1 MPDSDPY
8 FKPKA
13 EQASSRSWLKI
24 ALGVLL
30 VALIALIALRLY
42 QSLTQAARAK
52 PTPVTEMQIK
62 QGELVAVG
70 GSTFEQTLPLS
81 GSLNPYVQTTVR
93 PRASG
98 EVARVLV
105 REGQAVQANQ
115 VLAELV
121 DTTYQAQLAQAQAN
135 VSSAQRSFDVTLQ
148 DYKNNQ
154 QLFEEK
160 FISKMALDKLNV
172 NVAAAQTQL
181 DNAKQALVIAK
192 QSASET
198 VIRAPVAGY
207 VASSAAQKGD
217 TVGNDTAMFVIV
229 NIDSF
234 ELAAPVSAEQ
244 VGMIRAGQ
252 TVQLS
257 ATGIAQ
263 PFDGVVERVNPAAQ
277 GGSRSYLVYIR
288 VDNPTGL
295 LKAGMFAQGKI
306 VLSTSPNTLSVP
318 ATALHTVGDKVYV
331 YKVADGKLVK
341 QFVTIGTRASDAIDA
356 AVEITS
362 GLVANDTVIRLD
374 LGELKEGVSVSVLSD
389 AAVAPAPIQ

>member
-30 VALIALIALRLY
+30 LALIALIALRLY

-52 PTPVTEMQIK
+52 PAPVTEMQIK

-277 GGSRSYLVYIR
+277 SGSRSYLVYIR

-331 YKVADGKLVK
+331 YKVADSKLVK

>member
-30 VALIALIALRLY
+30 LALIALIALRLY

-52 PTPVTEMQIK
+52 PAPVTEVQIK
-62 QGELVAVG
+62 QGELVSVG

-121 DTTYQAQLAQAQAN
+121 NTTYQAQLAQAQAN

-207 VASSAAQKGD
+207 VASSSAQKGD
-217 TVGNDTAMFVIV
+217 TVGSDTAMFVIV

-234 ELAAPVSAEQ
+234 ELAAPISAEQ

-263 PFDGVVERVNPAAQ
+263 LFDGVVERVNPAAQ
-277 GGSRSYLVYIR
+277 SGSRSYLVYIR

-318 ATALHTVGDKVYV
+318 ATALHTVGGKVYV

-362 GLVANDTVIRLD
+362 GLAANDTVIRLD
-374 LGELKEGVSVSVLSD
+374 LGELKEGVSVNILND
-389 AAVAPAPIQ
+389 AAITPAPAQ

>member
-13 EQASSRSWLKI
+13 EQASSCSWLKI

-30 VALIALIALRLY
+30 LALVALIALRLY

-52 PTPVTEMQIK
+52 PAPVTEMQIK

-105 REGQAVQANQ
+105 REGQSVQANQ

-135 VSSAQRSFDVTLQ
+135 VSSVQRSFDVTLQ

-277 GGSRSYLVYIR
+277 SGSRSYLVYIR

>member
-207 VASSAAQKGD
+207 IASSAAQKGD

>member
-1 MPDSDPY
+1 MPDSEPY
-8 FKPKA
+8 VKLKA
-13 EQASSRSWLKI
+13 EKASPRSGVKVV
-24 ALGVLL
+24 LGLL
-30 VALIALIALRLY
+30 LLALIALIGLRLY

-52 PTPVTEMQIK
+52 PAPVKEIQVK
-62 QGELVAVG
+62 QSELISVG
-70 GSTFEQTLPLS
+70 AIAFEQTLPLS

-207 VASSAAQKGD
+207 IASSAAQKGD
-217 TVGNDTAMFVIV
+217 TVGNETAMFVIV

-257 ATGIAQ
+257 ATGVAE
-263 PFDGVVERVNPAAQ
+263 PFSGVVERVNPAAQ
-277 GGSRSYLVYIR
+277 NGSRSYLVYIR
-288 VDNPTGL
+288 VDNLDGL

-306 VLSTSPNTLSVP
+306 FLSASPNALSVP
-318 ATALHTVGDKVYV
+318 ATALHTAGDKVYV
-331 YKVADGKLVK
+331 YKVADGKLIK
-341 QFVTIGTRASDAIDA
+341 QFVTTGARASDAIDA

-362 GLVANDTVIRLD
+362 GLAANDTVIRLD
-374 LGELKEGVSVSVLSD
+374 LGELKEGVSINILND
-389 AAVAPAPIQ
+389 AAATPAPAQ